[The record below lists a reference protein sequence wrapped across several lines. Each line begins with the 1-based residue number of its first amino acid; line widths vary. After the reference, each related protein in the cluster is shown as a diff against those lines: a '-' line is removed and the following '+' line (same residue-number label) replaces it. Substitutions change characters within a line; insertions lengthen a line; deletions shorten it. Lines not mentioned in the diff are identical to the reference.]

1 MQCVK
6 CGHEIVDGA
15 AFCPFCGEKVAQS
28 TPGPEEPLYQAEV
41 KRPLK
46 PTGRLMV
53 YRDRTEF
60 VTSSVQKAIF
70 NYAGLVSVKKGML
83 DNIEFLTED
92 GRTEVCPADRKC
104 VHEALVH
111 IEQAARA
118 YMDQRKERLLSQGV
132 RYSFASSQGLMSSGV
147 LNLSDRQAEFVAKSG
162 KNEVVPYEEV
172 KAVSASGG
180 TLNFT
185 LFGGGS
191 KSFAVGKEMQDEVL
205 AFVRDAV
212 APYLVQRREALL
224 AQGIY
229 FSSEGPDGSVL
240 NVLADR
246 AESRSRAGAVEGCVY
261 FRDIRAVNAY
271 GSTLELGLV
280 NGTAKTF
287 PVEEELAAGILA
299 HIKAAIE
306 PYVAARTV
314 GFDRAFGVD
323 ERIEFNEERG
333 VFHLIRQGG
342 REITEEWPME
352 GLLRCAWTEDKKLT
366 ALGSVVSG
374 GIELF
379 KSATKAAGS
388 QAAETEE
395 KFGSLSAALTV
406 RTGEGTQDQAVCF
419 GRSSVGI
426 SRSDKKFGQCLA
438 EWEALAEYLRD
449 HCPAC
454 ELVEPVIPEP
464 EPLPPEG
471 EELPEGPEPEE
482 TGGEAP
488 AGEEASAAPEAVV
501 RRDDLGIA
509 KYIEGVSRFIET
521 CETPM
526 TIALQGNRGS
536 GRNSILGRLYDRM
549 EESFGKNLF
558 WLSARQI
565 ARGTSVEAMSAL
577 GGKALIDLLSGD
589 GAGAKQAGNSFLTG
603 LAGLATGIIAGD
615 TEIGKEIA
623 GGVLNKNAS
632 NGQEDGLSAFSRQV
646 EGRLRGEEGKV
657 VFFLEGLDQLTP
669 ARAVDLLEALRD
681 FFACRGCVFVVSANY
696 NSILAGARERYDE
709 NKAQH
714 FFDRVFQMT
723 FRVPASSINIKSYVA
738 GKLEAM
744 GVRPGDEEEPELC
757 AGLVLSSVGRD
768 LEAID
773 RLFVS
778 FQLLRDM
785 TGEEIFEDRY
795 KRLLLF
801 ALLCMQT
808 RFRGAYDH
816 AMRHRDN
823 ITPQLLASLC
833 GEPAQPWD
841 ADRTEEEAEA
851 YRDFGAVFA
860 RIVNLDEKAEISQAE
875 CQAFAAVLELSSVTS
890 R

>member
-15 AFCPFCGEKVAQS
+15 AFCPFCGEKVAQGAQ
-28 TPGPEEPLYQAEV
+28 GPEEPLYQADV

-46 PTGRLMV
+46 PAGKLVV

-60 VTSSVQKAIF
+60 VTSSVQRAVF

-92 GRTEVCPADRKC
+92 GHTEVCPADRKC

-132 RYSFASSQGLMSSGV
+132 RYSFASNQGLMNSGV
-147 LNLSDRQAEFVAKSG
+147 LNLSDRRAEFVAKSG

-180 TLNFT
+180 MLNFS

-191 KSFAVGKEMQDEVL
+191 KSFAVGKELLDEVL
-205 AFVRDAV
+205 AFVREAV
-212 APYLVQRREALL
+212 APYLAQRKQALL
-224 AQGIY
+224 SQGIY

-240 NVLADR
+240 NILADR
-246 AESRSRAGAVEGCVY
+246 AESRNRAGAVDGCVY
-261 FRDIRAVNAY
+261 FRDIRAANAY
-271 GSTLELGLV
+271 GGTLELGLV

-299 HIKAAIE
+299 HIKTAIE

-342 REITEEWPME
+342 REITDEWPTE

-379 KSATKAAGS
+379 KSATKAAGN
-388 QAAETEE
+388 QTGETEE
-395 KFGSLSAALTV
+395 KFGSVSAALTV
-406 RTGEGTQDQAVCF
+406 RTGEGTQDQSVCF
-419 GRSSVGI
+419 GRSSVGM
-426 SRSDKKFGQCLA
+426 SRTDKKFGQCLA

-449 HCPAC
+449 RCPQC

-471 EELPEGPEPEE
+471 EEIPDGPEPERA
-482 TGGEAP
+482 GGADA
-488 AGEEASAAPEAVV
+488 AGEEASADAAAAV

-536 GRNSILGRLYDRM
+536 GKNSILGRLYDRM
-549 EESFGKNLF
+549 GERFGKNLF

-565 ARGTSVEAMSAL
+565 SRGASVEAMSDL
-577 GGKALIDLLSGD
+577 GGKALVGLLSGED
-589 GAGAKQAGNSFLTG
+589 AAGKQTGSFLTG

-615 TEIGKEIA
+615 TEIGKELA

-632 NGQEDGLSAFSRQV
+632 SSQGDMAAAFARQV

-657 VFFLEGLDQLTP
+657 VFFLEGVDQLTP
-669 ARAVDLLEALRD
+669 ARAVDLLEAMRD
-681 FFACRGCVFVVSANY
+681 FFGCGGCVFVVSANY

-723 FRVPASSINIKSYVA
+723 FRVPASSINIKSYVE
-738 GKLEAM
+738 GKLETM

-757 AGLVLSSVGRD
+757 AALLLSSVGRD
-768 LEAID
+768 LETID
-773 RLFVS
+773 RLFAS

-785 TGEEIFEDRY
+785 TGEEIFEDRH

-816 AMRHRDN
+816 AMQHRDS

-833 GEPAQPWD
+833 GEPVQPWD
-841 ADRTEEEAEA
+841 ADQTEGEAEA

-860 RIVNLDEKAEISQAE
+860 KIVNLDEKTEISQAE

>member
-1 MQCVK
+1 M
-6 CGHEIVDGA
+6 VDGA
-15 AFCPFCGEKVAQS
+15 AFCPFCGEKVARS
-28 TPGPEEPLYQAEV
+28 TPGPEEPIYQAEV

-46 PTGRLMV
+46 PAGKLMV

-60 VTSSVQKAIF
+60 VTSSVQRAVF

-132 RYSFASSQGLMSSGV
+132 RYSFASNQGLMNSGV

-162 KNEVVPYEEV
+162 KNELISYETV

-180 TLNFT
+180 ALNFV

-191 KSFAVGKEMQDEVL
+191 KSFAVGKEMLDEVL

-212 APYLVQRREALL
+212 APYLARRREALL

-240 NVLADR
+240 NILADR
-246 AESRSRAGAVEGCVY
+246 AESRSRTGAVEGCVY
-261 FRDIRAVNAY
+261 FRDIRAANAY

-299 HIKAAIE
+299 HIKTAIE

-323 ERIEFNEERG
+323 ERIEFNEARG

-342 REITEEWPME
+342 REITDEWPTE

-379 KSATKAAGS
+379 KSAAKTAGS

-419 GRSSVGI
+419 GRSSVGM
-426 SRSDKKFGQCLA
+426 SRTDKKFSQCLA
-438 EWEALAEYLRD
+438 EWEALAEYLRE

-464 EPLPPEG
+464 LPPEG
-471 EELPEGPEPEE
+471 EALPDGPEP
-482 TGGEAP
+482 GEAGGADP
-488 AGEEASAAPEAVV
+488 AEREEAPAAPEAAA

-536 GRNSILGRLYDRM
+536 GKNSILGRLYDRM
-549 EESFGKNLF
+549 GESFGKNLF
-558 WLSARQI
+558 WLNVRQVS
-565 ARGTSVEAMSAL
+565 RGTSVEAMSAL
-577 GGKALIDLLSGD
+577 AGKALIDLLSGD
-589 GAGAKQAGNSFLTG
+589 GAGARQAGNSFLTG

-632 NGQEDGLSAFSRQV
+632 NGQEDGVAAFSRQV
-646 EGRLRGEEGKV
+646 EGRLRGEEEKV
-657 VFFLEGLDQLTP
+657 IFFLEGVDQLTP

-681 FFACRGCVFVVSANY
+681 FFGCRGCVFVVSANY

-709 NKAQH
+709 NKAKH

-723 FRVPASSINIKSYVA
+723 FRVPASSINIKSYVE

-757 AGLVLSSVGRD
+757 AALVLNSIGRD
-768 LEAID
+768 LETID

-808 RFRGAYDH
+808 RFRGAYDY
-816 AMRHRDN
+816 AVERRDS

-833 GEPAQPWD
+833 GEPEQPWD
-841 ADRTEEEAEA
+841 ADQTEEEAEA

-860 RIVNLDEKAEISQAE
+860 RVVNLDEKAEISREE